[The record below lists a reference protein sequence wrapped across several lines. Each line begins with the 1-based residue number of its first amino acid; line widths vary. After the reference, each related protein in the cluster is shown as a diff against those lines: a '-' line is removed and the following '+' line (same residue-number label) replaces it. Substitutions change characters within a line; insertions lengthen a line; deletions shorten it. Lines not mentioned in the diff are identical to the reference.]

1 MNQRRIEGLIF
12 DLGGTLYHPAPD
24 LIDIARQHLIDAGVG
39 DCENMTDEQIEL
51 ALLREHDG
59 WLNQYMIEHNVGPHW
74 EPSRELWIE
83 HDRRF
88 LEALCVEGDIEQ
100 LAIKYQDLWDAT
112 IAEYQY
118 ELVDGVRE
126 ALNHY
131 HSQGIRLG
139 VASNRFGDPTRYLR
153 NDGINSLF
161 EIIEYSNVPGY
172 MKPSPYMLLRAAREM
187 GVNPRLCAYIGNIV
201 EYDVTAAIR
210 AEMLPVL
217 VTWCDKEEKTKAPE
231 GTVVIEHPEDL
242 ITHIEFP
249 RG

>member
-1 MNQRRIEGLIF
+1 MNKKRIEGLIF

-24 LIDIARQHLIDAGVG
+24 LIDVARQHLMAAGVD

-51 ALLREHDG
+51 ALLRERDG

-100 LAIKYQDLWDAT
+100 LAVRYQDLWDAT
-112 IAEYQY
+112 IAEYRY
-118 ELVDGVRE
+118 ELVEGVRE
-126 ALNHY
+126 ALHQY
-131 HSQGIRLG
+131 HSRGTRLA
-139 VASNRFGDPTRYLR
+139 VASNRFGNPTRYLAA
-153 NDGINSLF
+153 DGIDSLF
-161 EIIEYSNVPGY
+161 EAIEYSNVPGY
-172 MKPSPYMLLRAAREM
+172 MKPSPYMLLRVAREM
-187 GVNPRLCAYIGNIV
+187 DVNPRLCAYVGNIV
-201 EYDVTAAIR
+201 EYDVNSAIR

-217 VTWCDKEEKTKAPE
+217 LTWCDKEEERKAPR
-231 GTVVIEHPEDL
+231 GTIIIDHLKDL
-242 ITHIEFP
+242 ETYVEFP